1 MDEMNRAAKRNPLV
15 PWAIGVVIILIAD
28 YFVAE
33 RLFSADC
40 QAPDI
45 IALGVVAVIPL
56 VYLILMYLTLTSQ
69 E

>member
-1 MDEMNRAAKRNPLV
+1 MNGTTKRNPLI

-28 YFVAE
+28 FFVAE

-40 QAPDI
+40 QAPGI

-56 VYLILMYLTLTSQ
+56 VYLVLMYLTLTSQ